1 MNDFYVYALLDPRY
15 SGITEYE
22 IDNYK
27 IRFDFAPF
35 YIGKGK
41 KWRMNQHYSKYNL
54 KKNTHKNN
62 KILSIING
70 GDCPISLKI
79 IENLE
84 EEYAYDLEIKI
95 ISKIG
100 LDNLTNKNEG
110 GIGQSSNSMVGE
122 KNPMFG
128 KHPIPWNKNKTGC
141 QKSPFKGMKI
151 DDIFG
156 EEKSVSIKKKQSDK
170 RKGKSWEEY
179 FGVEKALE
187 LKNKRSIQRI
197 GTKHSE
203 LTKSK
208 IKEKI
213 CTPDNILKR
222 KKIILENRKKLFDF
236 EFETNKENIKKMI
249 DNGYADNEINKRISD
264 ISKYKI
270 KKMIF
275 LLKNNLNSDYY
286 FKIL

>member
-22 IDNYK
+22 IDNYYIK
-27 IRFDFAPF
+27 FDFEPF

-41 KWRMNQHYSKYNL
+41 KWRMNQHYSKCNL

-70 GDCPISLKI
+70 GDYPISLKI
-79 IENLE
+79 IENLNE
-84 EEYAYDLEIKI
+84 NDAYDLEIKV

-100 LDNLTNKNEG
+100 LNNLTNKNDG
-110 GIGQSSNSMVGE
+110 GMGQSSNSMKGN

-128 KHPIPWNKNKTGC
+128 KHPIPWNKGKMGVQESC
-141 QKSPFKGMKI
+141 FKGKKLE
-151 DDIFG
+151 DIFG
-156 EEKSVSIKKKQSDK
+156 EKKSSDIKKKQSDK

-179 FGVEKALE
+179 FGYEKAQE
-187 LKNKRSIQRI
+187 LKEKRRIQRT
-197 GTKHSE
+197 GTKLSE
-203 LTKSK
+203 LTKNK

-213 CTPDNILKR
+213 TPENILKR

-249 DNGYADNEINKRISD
+249 DNGYTDNEINKRISD
-264 ISKYKI
+264 ISKYKVG
-270 KKMIF
+270 KMIY
-275 LLKNNLNSDYY
+275 LLRNNLDSSYY
-286 FKIL
+286 FKLV